1 MNGGVK
7 TAEHAAAAQAAAV
20 TSGPAVPVTTG
31 PAAPVTAG
39 PAAPVT
45 AGPAALAK
53 SGLRRPRSL
62 RGSLTLVNVALLAL
76 GLILAMAASLVG
88 VWTILIGQLD
98 DTLRQDVQD
107 VRASSSPSSLPSPA
121 SASPDP
127 CAAVPSA
134 VLHRSAPYALLD
146 SRGRMVRSC
155 VRESDGPRRNADVLA
170 ASVSPVALADRG
182 EGASVR
188 LDGEVYRVGA
198 QRVAG
203 DGILLSTAPMAG
215 MMATVKKLF
224 LLELLV
230 SAALL
235 SLLALLTQRA
245 ARRRLRP
252 LEDMVQTASAIAAGH
267 LGSRIPTAGG
277 SSEVTELRTA
287 LNSMLQQV
295 ETAFRCREEASEQ
308 VKRFAADASHELRTP
323 LATIRGYAQ
332 LFDKGMLGPEEQ
344 ERAIGRIA
352 SEADR
357 MNRLVEE
364 LLALARLEQQ
374 PQPQRRPVDLA
385 LLAREAAVDLLAVQP
400 GRPVTEAGALKREDE
415 PVPVLGDEGLLRRLV
430 ANLLS
435 NVSVHTPPEAPV
447 TVEVTR
453 EDEAVLLRVRDDG
466 PGMRPE
472 DAARIF
478 DRFFRADPDRARRT
492 GGSGL
497 GMSIVQAVVQAH
509 DGTLRVETGLGEG
522 MTVEVRF
529 PDTRLTA

>member
-1 MNGGVK
+1 MK
-7 TAEHAAAAQAAAV
+7 TAEPAAAA
-20 TSGPAVPVTTG
+20 PVKSG
-31 PAAPVTAG
+31 PAAP
-39 PAAPVT
+39 
-45 AGPAALAK
+45 AK
-53 SGLRRPRSL
+53 SALRRPRSL

-76 GLILAMAASLVG
+76 GLLLAMAASLVG

-107 VRASSSPSSLPSPA
+107 VRDSAPASSPAPASPA
-121 SASPDP
+121 PASPDP

-146 SRGRMVRSC
+146 SRGRVVRSC
-155 VRESDGPRRNADVLA
+155 VRESDGPRRDADALA

-198 QRVAG
+198 QRVTG
-203 DGILLSTAPMAG
+203 GGILLSTTPMAG

-400 GRPVTEAGALKREDE
+400 GRPVTEAGALKLEDE
-415 PVPVLGDEGLLRRLV
+415 RVPVLGDEGLLRRLV

-529 PDTRLTA
+529 PDARLTA

>member
-39 PAAPVT
+39 PAAPV
-45 AGPAALAK
+45 K

-146 SRGRMVRSC
+146 SRGRVVRSC
-155 VRESDGPRRNADVLA
+155 VRESDGPRRNADALA

-529 PDTRLTA
+529 PDARLTA

>member
-45 AGPAALAK
+45 AGPAALVK

-121 SASPDP
+121 STSPDP

-146 SRGRMVRSC
+146 SRGRVVRSC
-155 VRESDGPRRNADVLA
+155 VRESDGPRRNADALA

-529 PDTRLTA
+529 PDARLTA

>member
-107 VRASSSPSSLPSPA
+107 VRASSSLPSPA

-146 SRGRMVRSC
+146 SRGRVVRSC
-155 VRESDGPRRNADVLA
+155 VRESDGPRRNADALA

-295 ETAFRCREEASEQ
+295 ETAFRCREEASDQ

-453 EDEAVLLRVRDDG
+453 EDEAVLLRVQDDG

-529 PDTRLTA
+529 PDARLTA

>member
-1 MNGGVK
+1 MNGAVQA
-7 TAEHAAAAQAAAV
+7 TEFAAA
-20 TSGPAVPVTTG
+20 TPP
-31 PAAPVTAG
+31 TAG
-39 PAAPVT
+39 PSAPGPT
-45 AGPAALAK
+45 SPGPATPAK
-53 SGLRRPRSL
+53 SALRRPRSL

-76 GLILAMAASLVG
+76 GLLLAMAASLVG

-107 VRASSSPSSLPSPA
+107 VRASASPSS
-121 SASPDP
+121 ASPSSVSPSSVSSDP

-146 SRGRMVRSC
+146 SGGRVVRSC
-155 VRESDGPRRNADVLA
+155 VREPDGPRRNADALA

-198 QRVAG
+198 QRVTG
-203 DGILLSTAPMAG
+203 GGILLSTAPMAG

-235 SLLALLTQRA
+235 TLLALLTQRA

-267 LGSRIPTAGG
+267 LGSRISTAGG
-277 SSEVTELRTA
+277 SSEVAELRTA

-400 GRPVTEAGALKREDE
+400 GRPVTEAGALKVEDE
-415 PVPVLGDEGLLRRLV
+415 RVPVLGDEGLLRRLV

-529 PDTRLTA
+529 PDTELTA

>member
-7 TAEHAAAAQAAAV
+7 TAEPAAPASV

-31 PAAPVTAG
+31 PAAPMTAG

-45 AGPAALAK
+45 

-121 SASPDP
+121 SAAPDT

-146 SRGRMVRSC
+146 SRGRVVRSC
-155 VRESDGPRRNADVLA
+155 VRESDGPRRNADALA

-295 ETAFRCREEASEQ
+295 ETAFRCREEASDQ

-529 PDTRLTA
+529 PDAQLTA